1 MARFTWSDGKKYE
14 GHYEDD
20 KRNGHGD
27 IVSLSDG
34 RIYEGQWR
42 DNKMNGLAA
51 YICMAMVQ
59 NTKGNI
65 KTTK

>member
-27 IVSLSDG
+27 IFSLSDG

-51 YICMAMVQ
+51 YICMARWCKIRM
-59 NTKGNI
+59 KI
-65 KTTK
+65 